1 MNDLL
6 ARMPLRIAMVLDA
19 WDDSRAGAVVSTRRF
34 AGLLRERGHSVTI
47 VAAGRPEPG
56 KVGLR
61 EIYIPLANDVMR
73 RMRVPFAWPNR
84 RILEEV
90 LSRQDL
96 VHVHFP
102 FYLGIRAIT
111 LARKAGI
118 PVVSTFHVQAEH
130 LLHNVGIRS
139 QVVVDC
145 VYRFFLRTVYNR
157 SDQVIC
163 PSAFAEQ
170 ELRRYGL
177 TSPATVVS
185 NGVPP
190 PYHPMPREQC
200 PAFGDRFVVLSVG
213 RLAPEKR
220 HDLLVEA
227 VRRSR
232 HQARIQLV
240 LIGDGP
246 QRERLE
252 ELGKTLAHSP
262 VFHYL
267 TPEELVPWYNAA
279 DLYVHAAEVEVEC
292 MTVLEAMA
300 CGTPC
305 LIARSPKSATQQFAL
320 SDAFLYQP
328 ESGDDLVRKLDHWIE
343 HPRELQEAREAHR
356 LASDRYRIDLSLEKL
371 EAVYVRA
378 VNRGGAAAPAAP
390 GASARAR
397 PAGR

>member
-1 MNDLL
+1 
-6 ARMPLRIAMVLDA
+6 MPLRIAMVLDA

-34 AGLLRERGHSVTI
+34 TRLLRERGHTVTI
-47 VAAGRPEPG
+47 VAAGRPLPG

-61 EIYIPLANDVMR
+61 EIYIPLFHDVMR
-73 RMRVPFAWPNR
+73 RMRVPFAWPDR
-84 RILEEV
+84 RVLEDV

-96 VHVHFP
+96 IHVHFP
-102 FYLGIRAIT
+102 FYLGMRAIT
-111 LARKAGI
+111 LARRAGVK
-118 PVVSTFHVQAEH
+118 VVSTFHVQAEH
-130 LLHNVGIRS
+130 LLHNVGVRN
-139 QVVVDC
+139 QAAVDWL
-145 VYRFFLRTVYNR
+145 YRFFLRNVYNR

-177 TSPATVVS
+177 TAPSTVIS

-190 PYHPMPREQC
+190 SYRPMPREEC

-213 RLAPEKR
+213 RLAPEKC

-246 QRERLE
+246 RRERLE
-252 ELGKTLAHSP
+252 ELGKTLAHPP
-262 VFHYL
+262 VFRYL

-300 CGTPC
+300 CGVPC
-305 LIARSPKSATQQFAL
+305 LIARSPKSATRQFAL
-320 SDAFLYQP
+320 SDAFLY
-328 ESGDDLVRKLDHWIE
+328 ESGSLEDLVGRLDHWIE
-343 HPRELQEAREAHR
+343 HPRELREAREAYR
-356 LASDRYRIDLSLEKL
+356 LASDQYRIERSLEKL
-371 EAVYVRA
+371 EAVYARA
-378 VNRGGAAAPAAP
+378 VSPEAAPAAP
-390 GASARAR
+390 AASARAS

>member
-1 MNDLL
+1 
-6 ARMPLRIAMVLDA
+6 MPLRIAMVLDA

-47 VAAGRPEPG
+47 VAAGRPEPD
-56 KVGLR
+56 KVGLK

-73 RMRVPFAWPNR
+73 RMRVPFAWPDG
-84 RILEEV
+84 RILRDV

-96 VHVHFP
+96 IHVHFP
-102 FYLGIRAIT
+102 FYLGMRAIS
-111 LARKAGI
+111 LARKAGV

-130 LLHNVGIRS
+130 LLHNVGIRN
-139 QVVVDC
+139 QAAVDC
-145 VYRFFLRTVYNR
+145 VYRLFLRTVYNR

-177 TSPATVVS
+177 TAPATVVS
-185 NGVPP
+185 NGIPP
-190 PYHPMPREQC
+190 LYRPMPREEC

-213 RLAPEKR
+213 RLAPEKC
-220 HDLLVEA
+220 HDVLVEA

-232 HQARIQLV
+232 HQERIQLV

-252 ELGKTLAHSP
+252 ELGKALANPP
-262 VFHYL
+262 VFRYL

-300 CGTPC
+300 CGAPC
-305 LIARSPKSATQQFAL
+305 LIARSPKSATRQFAL
-320 SDAFLYQP
+320 SDAFLYQ
-328 ESGDDLVRKLDHWIE
+328 SGSADELVQRLDHWIE
-343 HPRELQEAREAHR
+343 HPRELREAREAYR
-356 LASDRYRIDLSLEKL
+356 IASDRYRIDRSLEKL
-371 EAVYVRA
+371 EAVYARA
-378 VNRGGAAAPAAP
+378 VSPAGAPAAPAA
-390 GASARAR
+390 SARAT